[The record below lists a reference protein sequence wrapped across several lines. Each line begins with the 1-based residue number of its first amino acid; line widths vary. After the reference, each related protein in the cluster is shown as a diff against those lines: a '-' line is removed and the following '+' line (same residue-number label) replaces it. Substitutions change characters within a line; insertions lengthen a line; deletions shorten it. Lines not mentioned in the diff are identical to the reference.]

1 MNTWL
6 FQHLIALCRCF
17 LLYINDQFYFSI
29 FFCWYG
35 NQATANES
43 LTTLYNSCLCLQFS
57 LCSSCIELTC
67 SGIQVIFCIDQSGEF
82 QFTIF
87 FSSARKK
94 RKDFFFFSRLYNFG
108 HQHYYVLLKTKW
120 FIKTVILAIWV
131 YILLS
136 LTHNCW
142 ILILKS
148 IPDNRQQIS

>member
-1 MNTWL
+1 M
-6 FQHLIALCRCF
+6 
-17 LLYINDQFYFSI
+17 
-29 FFCWYG
+29 
-35 NQATANES
+35 
-43 LTTLYNSCLCLQFS
+43 YN
-57 LCSSCIELTC
+57 
-67 SGIQVIFCIDQSGEF
+67 V
-82 QFTIF
+82 
-87 FSSARKK
+87 FSSWSTEYDQLKINK
-94 RKDFFFFSRLYNFG
+94 YTNLNTE